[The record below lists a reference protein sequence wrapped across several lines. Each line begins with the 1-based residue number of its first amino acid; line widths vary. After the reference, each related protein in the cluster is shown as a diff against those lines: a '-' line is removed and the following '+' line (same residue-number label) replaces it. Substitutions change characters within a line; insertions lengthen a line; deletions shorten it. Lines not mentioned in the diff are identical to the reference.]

1 MKRNIVVLTT
11 VLVLLMATAT
21 AVLALVTNGDFENG
35 DFTGWTKADF
45 INNGLNNSPDYSGG
59 DDLSA
64 IVGGPSVAPRS
75 ISDPKTNNVITYPY
89 SGHYTARVNSQD
101 SYTTGGHAQNGNE
114 ITQTISASLS
124 GDGNSHISF
133 AYAAVMVDPEFAATA
148 HTQYTKPYFRVEV
161 INASNGNDVIYDF
174 ESYAG
179 KAGDNWQDGIQFNTY
194 MGNPNYWKYLDWVVV
209 DLVSSPTHPVA
220 SGDSI
225 LIRITAAGCE
235 PGGHPGYVYIDEI
248 VNDVPA
254 PTATATDAATST
266 STPTSTATTTA
277 TSTATVTS
285 TATNV
290 NTSTPTPTATR
301 TATNTSTST
310 ATSTSTRTSTPTAT
324 PTITNTPNLSPVTVT
339 INQAVGQ
346 TDPTN
351 TRLLSFTVVFSEAVT
366 GFANTDVTVGL
377 NVACAP
383 TVAVTGSGT
392 TYNVALT
399 GMKRE
404 CIATVSIPANMVNSV
419 SRPTVMNAASTSTD
433 NVQEFEYIRK
443 NYFSLGTQDGQILES
458 GFHTNAG
465 GTIDSTGN
473 TMSIGDDA
481 TNRRYRI
488 VSRFDT
494 SGDPVPA
501 AGVIAVVNYR
511 IKQAL
516 TGGITGTNPLTTHG
530 DLITELNKPY
540 FGNSSNLEALDFQAA
555 ADQGA
560 CNFETTILADGY
572 YRCVFFLTAIDQFPR
587 NGGVIELRSRFE
599 LSVNDNSADTL
610 NVYTGNWAYQ
620 TSRPHL
626 VVAYYFLP

>member
-1 MKRNIVVLTT
+1 
-11 VLVLLMATAT
+11 
-21 AVLALVTNGDFENG
+21 
-35 DFTGWTKADF
+35 
-45 INNGLNNSPDYSGG
+45 
-59 DDLSA
+59 
-64 IVGGPSVAPRS
+64 
-75 ISDPKTNNVITYPY
+75 
-89 SGHYTARVNSQD
+89 
-101 SYTTGGHAQNGNE
+101 
-114 ITQTISASLS
+114 
-124 GDGNSHISF
+124 
-133 AYAAVMVDPEFAATA
+133 
-148 HTQYTKPYFRVEV
+148 
-161 INASNGNDVIYDF
+161 
-174 ESYAG
+174 
-179 KAGDNWQDGIQFNTY
+179 
-194 MGNPNYWKYLDWVVV
+194 
-209 DLVSSPTHPVA
+209 
-220 SGDSI
+220 
-225 LIRITAAGCE
+225 
-235 PGGHPGYVYIDEI
+235 
-248 VNDVPA
+248 
-254 PTATATDAATST
+254 
-266 STPTSTATTTA
+266 
-277 TSTATVTS
+277 
-285 TATNV
+285 
-290 NTSTPTPTATR
+290 
-301 TATNTSTST
+301 
-310 ATSTSTRTSTPTAT
+310 
-324 PTITNTPNLSPVTVT
+324 VTVT

-399 GMKRE
+399 GMKKE

-419 SRPTVMNAASTSTD
+419 SRPSVMNAASTSTD

-443 NYFSLGTQDGQILES
+443 NYFSLATQDGQILES
-458 GFHTNAG
+458 GFHTNVG
-465 GTIDSTGN
+465 GTIDSTSN
-473 TMSIGDDA
+473 TMSVGDDA

-494 SGDPVPA
+494 SGDPVPSS
-501 AGVIAVVNYR
+501 GVIAVVNYR

-516 TGGITGTNPLTTHG
+516 TGGIIGTNPLTTHG

-610 NVYTGNWAYQ
+610 NVYSGNWPYQ